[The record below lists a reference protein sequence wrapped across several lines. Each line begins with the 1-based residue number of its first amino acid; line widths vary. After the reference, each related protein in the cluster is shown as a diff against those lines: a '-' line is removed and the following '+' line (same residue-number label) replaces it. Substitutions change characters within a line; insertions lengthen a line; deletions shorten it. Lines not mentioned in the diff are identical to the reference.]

1 MLNYK
6 KETEARFQNDLQTQI
21 RRLKEFELSRIR
33 MEEADRY
40 REKMESFRQEMETMH
55 LEKVKELKQREENA
69 MDRIKSRENELEK
82 AAYTH
87 RQSVLKEEETMRYRE
102 QDIKKTVEMELYLV
116 KSEKDRMA

>member
-6 KETEARFQNDLQTQI
+6 KEVEARYQNDLQTQI

-40 REKMESFRQEMETMH
+40 REKMEAFRQEMETMH

-87 RQSVLKEEETMRYRE
+87 R
-102 QDIKKTVEMELYLV
+102 
-116 KSEKDRMA
+116 